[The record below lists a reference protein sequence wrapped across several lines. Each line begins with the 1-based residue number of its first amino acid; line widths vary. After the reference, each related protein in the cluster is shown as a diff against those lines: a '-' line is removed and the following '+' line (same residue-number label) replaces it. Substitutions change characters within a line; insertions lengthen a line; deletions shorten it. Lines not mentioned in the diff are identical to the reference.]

1 MKAERYVIDT
11 NVLISAAF
19 SAKTPPGL
27 VVRHVL
33 AYGHILFSEATF
45 AELETRVW
53 RPKFDRY
60 LSIESRKQL
69 LHDFRAVASWV
80 KLPPGVGDRKFSR
93 DPDDDKFVHVAL
105 AAGAAVLVSGDGDL
119 LALGA
124 VESVLILSPV
134 QALARIEF
142 VSPPPGVGP

>member
-19 SAKTPPGL
+19 SGKTPPGL

-33 AYGHILFSEATF
+33 AHGHMLFSEATF

-69 LHDFRAVASWV
+69 LHDFRAVALWV
-80 KLPPGVGDRKFSR
+80 NIPPGVADRKFSR

-105 AAGAAVLVSGDGDL
+105 AAGAGVLVSGDGDL
-119 LALGA
+119 LALES
-124 VESVLILSPV
+124 VESVNILSPAKV
-134 QALARIEF
+134 LARIGF
-142 VSPPPGVGP
+142 ST